1 MNLRQREV
9 LGAAALLAIVALFFY
24 LTSQIDLAFSSD
36 LEKFT
41 GPRAYPRIILGAMSL
56 IGLLLLCQSWISPKD
71 RLEKISWSNLRLVG
85 VALALITLFVSL
97 FEPLGYLLTV
107 PPLVFVA
114 ALLNRAENLKAALL
128 VAIAA
133 SLILLIIFRYG
144 LNTVLPEGIFAID
157 QLF

>member
-1 MNLRQREV
+1 MNLQQREMF
-9 LGAAALLAIVALFFY
+9 GAAALLAIVAFFFY
-24 LTSQIDLAFSSD
+24 LTSLIDLAFSSD

-56 IGLLLLCQSWISPKD
+56 IGLLLLCQAWIFPKD
-71 RLEKISWSNLRLVG
+71 RLEKTSWSNLRLVG
-85 VALALITLFVSL
+85 FALTLITLFASL

-133 SLILLIIFRYG
+133 SLTLLIVFRYG

-157 QLF
+157 QVF

>member
-1 MNLRQREV
+1 MNLQQREMF
-9 LGAAALLAIVALFFY
+9 GAAALLAIVALFFY
-24 LTSQIDLAFSSD
+24 LTSLIDLAFSSD

-56 IGLLLLCQSWISPKD
+56 IGLLLLCQAWISPKD
-71 RLEKISWSNLRLVG
+71 RLEKTSWSNLRLVG
-85 VALALITLFVSL
+85 FALTLITLFASL

-133 SLILLIIFRYG
+133 SLTLLIVFRYG

-157 QLF
+157 QVF